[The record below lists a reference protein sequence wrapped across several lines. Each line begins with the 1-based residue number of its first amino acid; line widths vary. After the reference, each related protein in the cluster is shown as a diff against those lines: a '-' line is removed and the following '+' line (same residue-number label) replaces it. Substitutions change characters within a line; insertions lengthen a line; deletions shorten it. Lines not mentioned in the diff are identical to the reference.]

1 MATPH
6 FPFSRLLLAALWAGL
21 LADKNKANTA
31 RDDDNAD
38 DPATEEEED
47 DVFPWLKTVLSLMK
61 EDDVFPWTKEA
72 ASRSVSSSRLLL
84 ADEPA
89 TADDDPNDPATEEE
103 EDDVFPWMKTV
114 FSLMKEDD
122 VFPLTKEAAARSVSF
137 FCFFP
142 RAVKYAPGA
151 VALFAPNAQWMAL
164 PSTSSL

>member
-1 MATPH
+1 
-6 FPFSRLLLAALWAGL
+6 
-21 LADKNKANTA
+21 
-31 RDDDNAD
+31 
-38 DPATEEEED
+38 
-47 DVFPWLKTVLSLMK
+47 MK

-84 ADEPA
+84 ADDPA
-89 TADDDPNDPATEEE
+89 TADDDPDDPATGE

-151 VALFAPNAQWMAL
+151 VALFAPNGRWVTL
-164 PSTSSL
+164 PPTSSL

>member
-1 MATPH
+1 
-6 FPFSRLLLAALWAGL
+6 
-21 LADKNKANTA
+21 
-31 RDDDNAD
+31 
-38 DPATEEEED
+38 
-47 DVFPWLKTVLSLMK
+47 MK

-84 ADEPA
+84 ADDPA
-89 TADDDPNDPATEEE
+89 TADDDPDDPATEEE

-122 VFPLTKEAAARSVSF
+122 VFPLTKEAASRSVSF

-151 VALFAPNAQWMAL
+151 VALFAPNGRWMAL
-164 PSTSSL
+164 PPTSSL